1 MKTIFKLLS
10 LVLTIQLSS
19 VLFYGCAASKNQTAD
34 STSDT
39 DLVCGMK
46 VVKADAYKYKYD
58 GKKYYFDSYNC
69 KESFKMNPRKF
80 IDKACK

>member
-19 VLFYGCAASKNQTAD
+19 VLFYGCAASKNQTEGP
-34 STSDT
+34 TSET